1 MAANPQTTDFT
12 RDTLGR
18 FVYNDL
24 NEAIASTLGGA
35 SPFHYIII
43 GGGVFG
49 GSLASF
55 LFGLDRSSE
64 ADNDPFPRYHSRI
77 LVLEAGPFLFSEHS
91 QNLAIGLFEPV
102 PSSIADLR
110 QGLPPGQQP
119 PARNEVWGI
128 PWHSDQKFVGQAYNV
143 GGKGLFWGGWAPR
156 FLKSETPTGPG
167 LWPKRVVDELDM
179 PDKDTKFTVWQ
190 DAAHQLGVDDPNDF
204 VKGELHE
211 VLRELYFNAIT
222 SNKIKNMIPLAELPE
237 YVQAEKM
244 PGPAPA
250 AQMKEKMKLDAPYAV
265 QSSTRSGFF
274 PFNKYSSVPLMI
286 AASRQASGASQKSG
300 NTVLNDSRKQ
310 IMIVPQCRVI
320 RLQTLPV
327 GDGGV
332 LRRVV
337 KIETNKGVIDVSH
350 NAAVFFALGA
360 IEGARL
366 ALDSLPGIPGGEH
379 VGKNLMAH
387 VRTNGFLGVPRD
399 HKVNNVALFDKLTL
413 QQIEMSGVQLRGRI
427 KHQDNTQGHFH
438 LQVVASGR
446 PSDDN
451 PDAEIFRKVPD
462 IDQFQFFREA
472 TKDNRIGIAIR
483 GIGEMVA
490 GNSAS
495 QVTLDPE
502 PDEFGIR
509 RAFVHIDDSF
519 NQQNP
524 QSSQAQK
531 DKAILDAMRQATF
544 EVFDVFAVANKNFS
558 VDAIATTYHESGTL
572 RMGEDAS
579 NSVVDPDLRFHG
591 VSNAYV
597 ADTSVLPTCGSAN
610 PVQPGVAL
618 VRRLA
623 RHLAKPSADVIPGAG
638 MFLFKD
644 TPTPF
649 WRMVGAP
656 NDKAQFGVGA
666 IEMRSAGGPFGVL
679 WCTIPTPS
687 DFELSL
693 DWLSTDPTDNSG
705 IFVRFPDPDR
715 PPPGKTKVFTEP
727 GAIASEYGFEIQIDA
742 QRLGG
747 NPLKADGSVAQV
759 VDPKF
764 RGTGAIYNEP
774 SQNLNEALNFPV
786 FQWHTFIIRA
796 QGSKITVTA
805 RVNGGAVQP
814 MTEFTFNP
822 AIYAPGD
829 LRGSPHRGK
838 PGKDIEEVGAKRYIG
853 LQSHF
858 QTKLVLY
865 RNMFIKPV

>member
-1 MAANPQTTDFT
+1 MAADPQTTDFT

-18 FVYNDL
+18 FVCNDV
-24 NEAIASTLGGA
+24 NEAIASTLGGV

-43 GGGVFG
+43 GGGLFG

-77 LVLEAGPFLFSEHS
+77 LVLEAGPFVFSEHS
-91 QNLAIGLFEPV
+91 QNLAIGLFPPD
-102 PSSIADLR
+102 PSSIAELR
-110 QGLPPGQQP
+110 KGLPPGQQRR
-119 PARNEVWGI
+119 AQKEVWGI

-156 FLKSETPTGPG
+156 FLESEMPMGSG
-167 LWPKRVVDELDM
+167 LWPKRVVDELKA
-179 PDKDTKFTVWQ
+179 PDKDTGFNAWQ

-222 SNKIKNMIPLAELPE
+222 SKKISNMVPLADLPE
-237 YVQAEKM
+237 YMQIEKI
-244 PGPAPA
+244 PGPATTA
-250 AQMKEKMKLDAPYAV
+250 EMKEKMKLDAPYAV

-274 PFNKYSSVPLMI
+274 PFNKFSSVPLMI
-286 AASRQASGASQKSG
+286 AASRQASGASQKFDS
-300 NTVLNDSRKQ
+300 TVLNDSRKQ

-327 GDGGV
+327 SDGGV
-332 LRRVV
+332 LLRVV
-337 KIETNKGVIDVSH
+337 RIETNKGVIDVAH
-350 NAAVFFALGA
+350 NAAVFFAVGA

-366 ALDSLPGIPGGEH
+366 ALDSLPGIPGGQH

-387 VRTNGFLGVPRD
+387 VRTNARFVVSRE
-399 HKVNNVALFDKLTL
+399 HKVNGVALFDKLKI

-427 KHQDNTQGHFH
+427 KHPDNTQGHFH

-446 PSDDN
+446 PSDDDS
-451 PDAEIFRKVPD
+451 DAEIFRKVPD
-462 IDQFQFFREA
+462 IDQFQWFREA
-472 TKDNRIGIAIR
+472 TKDNQIGIAIR
-483 GIGEMVA
+483 GIGEMVS

-519 NQQNP
+519 TQQNP
-524 QSSQAQK
+524 QNSQAQK
-531 DKAILDAMRQATF
+531 DRAILNAMRQAPS
-544 EVFDVFAVANKNFS
+544 EVFDVFAVTNKSFN
-558 VDAIATTYHESGTL
+558 VDAIGTTYHESGTL

-579 NSVVDPDLRFHG
+579 NSVVDPDLLFHG
-591 VSNAYV
+591 VTNTYV

-610 PVQPGVAL
+610 PVQPGIAL
-618 VRRLA
+618 IRRLA
-623 RHLAKPSADVIPGAG
+623 RHLAKPSVDVIPAAG

-666 IEMRSAGGPFGVL
+666 IEMRSACGPFGVL
-679 WCTIPTPS
+679 WCMIPTPPN
-687 DFELSL
+687 FELSL

-705 IFVRFPDPDR
+705 VFVRFPDPDR
-715 PPPGKTKVFTEP
+715 PPPGKHKVFTEP

-742 QRLGG
+742 QRRGD
-747 NPLKADGSVAQV
+747 NPLKAGGGVAEI

-764 RGTGAIYNEP
+764 RGTGAMYNEP
-774 SQNLNEALNFPV
+774 SQKLNERLNFPV

-805 RVNGGAVQP
+805 RVNGGTVQP

-822 AIYAPGD
+822 NVYAPGD
-829 LRGSPHRGK
+829 LRGSPDRGK
-838 PGKDIEEVGAKRYIG
+838 PGKDTEEVGAKRYIG

-858 QTKLVLY
+858 QTNLVLY
-865 RNMFIKPV
+865 RNIFIKPI